1 MRKSTA
7 DRLVKYRREGYDF
20 VSKGHLWRR
29 DFQALVARIWKNE
42 VGSDN
47 YPLLDELGE
56 LQDVDAH
63 VRFHRLLELLTPF
76 VHSGRRPERS
86 AETKRILASRP
97 TCDNYGRPVNG
108 TRHPLSTRV
117 FDLLKRS
124 PKPLDRAE
132 LQKMINR
139 TRREPVKLKAI
150 SSTLSALRIR
160 GLTVSPGRG
169 LWCLT

>member
-7 DRLVKYRREGYDF
+7 DLLVKYRREGF
-20 VSKGHLWRR
+20 NFASKAHLWRR

-63 VRFHRLLELLTPF
+63 IRFRRLLELLTPY
-76 VHSGRRPERS
+76 VRSGRRPERS

-97 TCDNYGRPVNG
+97 TCDNYSRPVNG
-108 TRHPLSTRV
+108 TKHPLSTRV

-124 PKPLDRAE
+124 PKPMNRAE

-139 TRREPVKLKAI
+139 TRREPVKLKAV
-150 SSTLSALRIR
+150 SATLSALRSR
-160 GLTVSPGRG
+160 GIAVSPQRG
-169 LWCLT
+169 LWCLA